1 VNNFFLEHTVL
12 LVGKFNR
19 EKNNLLKALSMQ
31 CNWKSV
37 EVPVPHIL
45 LLFDAF
51 SDNNVTT

>member
-1 VNNFFLEHTVL
+1 
-12 LVGKFNR
+12 VGKINR